1 MANKKDMRF
10 RDGMPM
16 VRKRSPPGPTTLHEV
31 PDKLLE
37 LILLHLSSPLWLI
50 HAAAT
55 CKRWRRIIV
64 DRRFLCDIS
73 NRDPSSV
80 VAGDYHNHASPV
92 DGRRHVFV
100 PSSPAL
106 AVGSRYFSLD
116 FLPAGGGT
124 SWEIIDSCH
133 SLLLLAKK
141 KTGWRRHCLPDLLVC
156 EPVTQRY
163 RLIPRME
170 HMKYERCLT
179 VFLHGCH
186 SRGAT
191 TRRGHTIDVML
202 KFKVICVLH
211 RKYTRIS
218 DDIGVM
224 RAFVFE
230 RSYRGRPGWY
240 VRHWPMDEPRI
251 RQDGTTEPL
260 YFLGRAT
267 SSLFWALQDDVS
279 SLLAYSFHRRSGFE
293 VLPLPDHIQGL
304 PSRAFRNSDGEACL
318 VCLQGSSL
326 HVFAYNDGDWDLEE
340 SLELMEATRGLE
352 EHKDEYFRVPMRIV
366 TASTMSIVLSP
377 ADQTWQFSVDLETM
391 EVSRYKSKTHGYP
404 SVAYPCELPWL
415 PAIHACMV
423 RCRRGGS
430 FACRHICRC

>member
-1 MANKKDMRF
+1 MANKKDRRF
-10 RDGMPM
+10 RDGMAM

-37 LILLHLSSPLWLI
+37 LILLHLSSPVWLI

-64 DRRFLCDIS
+64 DRRFLCNIS

-80 VAGDYHNHASPV
+80 VAGHYHNHASPV

-106 AVGSRYFSLD
+106 AVGSHHFSLD

-141 KTGWRRHCLPDLLVC
+141 KTGWRRHEIVQSFISGHAALQANPA
-156 EPVTQRY
+156 QA
-163 RLIPRME
+163 RME
-170 HMKYERCLT
+170 HMKYQRCLA
-179 VFLHGCH
+179 VFLHGCR

-191 TRRGHTIDVML
+191 TRRGHTIDVMF
-202 KFKVICVLH
+202 KFKVVCVLY
-211 RKYTRIS
+211 RESAGIS

-224 RAFVFE
+224 RAYVFE
-230 RSYRGRPGWY
+230 RNYRGKPGWY
-240 VRHWPMDEPRI
+240 VRHRPMDEPRI
-251 RQDGTTEPL
+251 SQDGSTEPL
-260 YFLGRAT
+260 HFLGRAT

-279 SLLAYSFHRRSGFE
+279 SLLAYNFHWRREFE

-304 PSRAFRNSDGEACL
+304 PCRAFGNDDGEACL
-318 VCLQGSSL
+318 VCFQGSSL

-340 SLELMEATRGLE
+340 SLELVEATRGLE
-352 EHKDEYFRVPMRIV
+352 GHKDEYFR
-366 TASTMSIVLSP
+366 ATMSIVLSP

-391 EVSRYKSKTHGYP
+391 EVSRYKNKTHGSP

-423 RCRRGGS
+423 RCRRRGS
-430 FACRHICRC
+430 FACTHFCRC

>member
-1 MANKKDMRF
+1 MANKKDKRF
-10 RDGMPM
+10 SDSTAM
-16 VRKRSPPGPTTLHEV
+16 VRKRSPPRPTTLHEV

-64 DRRFLCDIS
+64 DRRFLCNIS
-73 NRDPSSV
+73 NSDPSSV

-106 AVGSRYFSLD
+106 AVGSRHFSLD

-124 SWEIIDSCH
+124 SWEIIDSCY

-202 KFKVICVLH
+202 KFK
-211 RKYTRIS
+211 
-218 DDIGVM
+218 
-224 RAFVFE
+224 
-230 RSYRGRPGWY
+230 
-240 VRHWPMDEPRI
+240 
-251 RQDGTTEPL
+251 
-260 YFLGRAT
+260 
-267 SSLFWALQDDVS
+267 
-279 SLLAYSFHRRSGFE
+279 
-293 VLPLPDHIQGL
+293 
-304 PSRAFRNSDGEACL
+304 
-318 VCLQGSSL
+318 GSSL

-340 SLELMEATRGLE
+340 SLELMEATCGLE
-352 EHKDEYFRVPMRIV
+352 GYKDEYFRVPMKIV

-391 EVSRYKSKTHGYP
+391 EVTRYKNKTHGSP

-415 PAIHACMV
+415 PAIHACMWRLGA
-423 RCRRGGS
+423 RCAVMDSRRWRQLSGVMVTS
-430 FACRHICRC
+430 MAEWPDKVEASISALKTDPWKMAATTHVSASDQFMPQTRISVPKAPAEVDIT

>member
-1 MANKKDMRF
+1 MANKKDKRF
-10 RDGMPM
+10 SDSTAM
-16 VRKRSPPGPTTLHEV
+16 VRKRSPPRPTTLHEV

-64 DRRFLCDIS
+64 DRRFLCNIS
-73 NRDPSSV
+73 NSDPSSV

-106 AVGSRYFSLD
+106 AVGSRHFSLD

-124 SWEIIDSCH
+124 SWEIIDSCY

-211 RKYTRIS
+211 REYTRIY
-218 DDIGVM
+218 I
-224 RAFVFE
+224 
-230 RSYRGRPGWY
+230 
-240 VRHWPMDEPRI
+240 
-251 RQDGTTEPL
+251 
-260 YFLGRAT
+260 
-267 SSLFWALQDDVS
+267 
-279 SLLAYSFHRRSGFE
+279 
-293 VLPLPDHIQGL
+293 
-304 PSRAFRNSDGEACL
+304 
-318 VCLQGSSL
+318 
-326 HVFAYNDGDWDLEE
+326 
-340 SLELMEATRGLE
+340 
-352 EHKDEYFRVPMRIV
+352 
-366 TASTMSIVLSP
+366 
-377 ADQTWQFSVDLETM
+377 
-391 EVSRYKSKTHGYP
+391 
-404 SVAYPCELPWL
+404 
-415 PAIHACMV
+415 
-423 RCRRGGS
+423 
-430 FACRHICRC
+430 